1 MKWVTFILDVVGAA
15 VLVIVL
21 QTAGIDYTD
30 WQFYAVILLVIWFLV
45 IAAVQLVW
53 QETKELEG

>member
-1 MKWVTFILDVVGAA
+1 MKWIIFVLDAVGIA

-21 QTAGIDYTD
+21 RTAGIDYTD

-45 IAAVQLVW
+45 IAAIQLAW